1 MRTALV
7 TGGSAGIGAGICRH
21 LLEDGYTVINLSRRP
36 SPVEHERMHDY
47 PVDLSDLE
55 ATAQV
60 AAQVTRD
67 HQVTDLLHN
76 AGVIRPAL
84 LGSVDL
90 ADLEMVS
97 NIHIGAAITL
107 AQAVLPGMR
116 AAGNGRIVL
125 ISSRAALGLQTRTCY
140 SATKSGMMGM
150 ARTWALELGPEGI
163 TVNVVAPGPIAET
176 EMFDDAIREQE
187 TGQSRGCRPGGE
199 VFPVP
204 RQQFCHRADP
214 AGMRRGQP
222 GLTFTLTDSP
232 RQHNHDIYQRTD
244 RCTGGT
250 GKTPSQH
257 LHRPRDLRAGN
268 GAYLGKRLDLHR
280 P

>member
-67 HQVTDLLHN
+67 HQVTDLVHN

-187 TGQSRGCRPGGE
+187 KRDAIAASIPMQRLGNPADVARAVKFFLSPDNSFVTGQTLLVCGG
-199 VFPVP
+199 
-204 RQQFCHRADP
+204 A
-214 AGMRRGQP
+214 
-222 GLTFTLTDSP
+222 S
-232 RQHNHDIYQRTD
+232 
-244 RCTGGT
+244 
-250 GKTPSQH
+250 
-257 LHRPRDLRAGN
+257 
-268 GAYLGKRLDLHR
+268 LGSLSL
-280 P
+280 

>member
-21 LLEDGYTVINLSRRP
+21 LLEDGYTVLNLSRRP
-36 SPVEHERMHDY
+36 APFEHDRLHNY
-47 PVDLSDLE
+47 TVDLADLE
-55 ATAQV
+55 ATATV
-60 AAQVTRD
+60 AARVAAD
-67 HQVTDLLHN
+67 HQVTDLIHN

-90 ADLEMVS
+90 ADMEMVS

-107 AQAVLPGMR
+107 AQAVLPGMK
-116 AAGNGRIVL
+116 AAGNGRIIL

-176 EMFDDAIREQE
+176 EMFDDAIQEQE
-187 TGQSRGCRPGGE
+187 KRDAIAASIPVKRLGNPSDVARAVQFFLAPENSFITGQTLLVCGG
-199 VFPVP
+199 
-204 RQQFCHRADP
+204 A
-214 AGMRRGQP
+214 
-222 GLTFTLTDSP
+222 S
-232 RQHNHDIYQRTD
+232 
-244 RCTGGT
+244 
-250 GKTPSQH
+250 
-257 LHRPRDLRAGN
+257 
-268 GAYLGKRLDLHR
+268 LGSLSL
-280 P
+280 

>member
-21 LLEDGYTVINLSRRP
+21 LLEDGYTVLNLSRRP
-36 SPVEHERMHDY
+36 SPFEHDRLHDY
-47 PVDLSDLE
+47 TVDLADLE
-55 ATAQV
+55 ATATV
-60 AAQVTRD
+60 AAQVAAD
-67 HQVTDLLHN
+67 HQVTDLIHN

-90 ADLEMVS
+90 ADMEMVS

-107 AQAVLPGMR
+107 AQAVLPGMK
-116 AAGNGRIVL
+116 AAGNGRIIL

-176 EMFDDAIREQE
+176 EMFDDAIQEQE
-187 TGQSRGCRPGGE
+187 KRDAIAASIPVKRLGNPSDVARAVQFFLAPENSFITGQTLLVCGG
-199 VFPVP
+199 
-204 RQQFCHRADP
+204 A
-214 AGMRRGQP
+214 
-222 GLTFTLTDSP
+222 S
-232 RQHNHDIYQRTD
+232 
-244 RCTGGT
+244 
-250 GKTPSQH
+250 
-257 LHRPRDLRAGN
+257 
-268 GAYLGKRLDLHR
+268 LGSLSL
-280 P
+280 

>member
-21 LLEDGYTVINLSRRP
+21 LLEDGYTVLNLSRRP
-36 SPVEHERMHDY
+36 SPFEHDRLHNY
-47 PVDLSDLE
+47 TVDLADLE
-55 ATAQV
+55 ATATV
-60 AAQVTRD
+60 AAQVAAD
-67 HQVTDLLHN
+67 HQVTDLIHN

-90 ADLEMVS
+90 ADMEMVS

-107 AQAVLPGMR
+107 AQAVLPGMK
-116 AAGNGRIVL
+116 AAGNGRIIL

-176 EMFDDAIREQE
+176 EMFDDAIQEQE
-187 TGQSRGCRPGGE
+187 KREAIAASIPVKRLGNPSDVARAVQFFLAPENSFITGQTLLVCGG
-199 VFPVP
+199 
-204 RQQFCHRADP
+204 A
-214 AGMRRGQP
+214 
-222 GLTFTLTDSP
+222 S
-232 RQHNHDIYQRTD
+232 
-244 RCTGGT
+244 
-250 GKTPSQH
+250 
-257 LHRPRDLRAGN
+257 
-268 GAYLGKRLDLHR
+268 LGSLSL
-280 P
+280 